1 MEGDGEEGE
10 EGVEDVKRGVGVKGE
25 GKGGCGGRGGRAKKR
40 VWKEVYVENCSMF
53 HLLTVFD
60 MLFTRRELVSG
71 AQTHCFNLLHAMYS
85 KFSGVLLRHLT
96 QLDTYIL
103 SADHGPGDVYP

>member
-71 AQTHCFNLLHAMYS
+71 AQSEQSH
-85 KFSGVLLRHLT
+85 KLT
-96 QLDTYIL
+96 ASTCCMPCIQ
-103 SADHGPGDVYP
+103 SSPVSS

>member
-53 HLLTVFD
+53 HLLTVSSAHSR
-60 MLFTRRELVSG
+60 FTGGEIQGYTSPGSWSALRKYVSNSMRCLRGHRRTLN
-71 AQTHCFNLLHAMYS
+71 TWHAAS
-85 KFSGVLLRHLT
+85 
-96 QLDTYIL
+96 
-103 SADHGPGDVYP
+103 

>member
-1 MEGDGEEGE
+1 MEGDSEEGE

-60 MLFTRRELVSG
+60 MLFTCRELVSG
-71 AQTHCFNLLHAMYS
+71 AQSEQSHKLTASTCCMPCIQSSPVSSEASHTVGY
-85 KFSGVLLRHLT
+85 VL
-96 QLDTYIL
+96 
-103 SADHGPGDVYP
+103 PKC